1 MGQHPIPQQISSY
14 EFKLVGE
21 MTLKQFLKAAAGIIL
36 AILINSTKIVVLIK
50 WPLMLMA
57 GGTGLLLA
65 FVPFEDRPLE
75 IWVKAFIKSIYSP
88 TIYTYK
94 KKNDENWLDLDF
106 TKLNKESADDVEKPI
121 KNENLFV
128 VGEEIRDGSKSFVIR
143 EKSKFDKDV
152 ALARQKLSEEV
163 MIEEEEERENKSSL
177 IDKDK
182 TSPMAVVRS
191 VSKNQDEAKNK
202 TVDEEVATGSWETKK
217 VDLNLKREKLEATG
231 KAVFGTIPM
240 PDRPDIA
247 NVIVG
252 MATSSEGKIVDGV
265 IVEIQD
271 EHGIPTRVIKTN
283 SLGQFKI
290 STPLANGRYLI
301 IAEKEGY
308 NFDRVNVDLTGKI
321 IDPIRIIAHN

>member
-36 AILINSTKIVVLIK
+36 AILINSTKIIVLIK
-50 WPLMLMA
+50 WPLMLIA

-75 IWVKAFIKSIYSP
+75 TWVKAFIRSIYSP

-94 KKNDENWLDLDF
+94 KRNDDNWLDLDL
-106 TKLNKESADDVEKPI
+106 TKINKENVDEIEKPI

-128 VGEEIRDGSKSFVIR
+128 VGEELREGSKSYITK
-143 EKSKFDKDV
+143 EKSKYNNDV
-152 ALARQKLSEEV
+152 ALARKKLSEDV
-163 MIEEEEERENKSSL
+163 LKEEEEEINTKSQL
-177 IDKDK
+177 IDKAK
-182 TSPMAVVRS
+182 TSSERVV
-191 VSKNQDEAKNK
+191 E
-202 TVDEEVATGSWETKK
+202 TVDSKKDESKGMVVTNGETIDDWRDKK
-217 VDLNLKREKLEATG
+217 TDLNLKTEKLEATG
-231 KAVFGTIPM
+231 EAVFGTIPM

-247 NVIVG
+247 NVVVG
-252 MATSSEGKIVDGV
+252 MATSAEGKIVDGV

-301 IAEKEGY
+301 IAEKDGY
-308 NFDRVNVDLTGKI
+308 IFDRVNIDLTGKI
-321 IDPIRIIAHN
+321 IDPVRIIAHN

>member
-50 WPLMLMA
+50 WPLMLIA

-75 IWVKAFIKSIYSP
+75 TWVRAFIKSIYSP
-88 TIYTYK
+88 TIYTYR
-94 KKNDENWLDLDF
+94 KKNDNNWLGLDF
-106 TKLNKESADDVEKPI
+106 SKSGKNNEDEAEKPI

-128 VGEEIRDGSKSFVIR
+128 KNEESVDGSKIFLTREKNKFDRHVRLDREKLSEDVIR
-143 EKSKFDKDV
+143 E
-152 ALARQKLSEEV
+152 
-163 MIEEEEERENKSSL
+163 EEENFEKKSLLVEKGVSYPKNGEV
-177 IDKDK
+177 DTDGVEVKNNQVDKKGVVDNWKDK
-182 TSPMAVVRS
+182 
-191 VSKNQDEAKNK
+191 K
-202 TVDEEVATGSWETKK
+202 T
-217 VDLNLKREKLEATG
+217 DLNLKRERLEATG
-231 KAVFGTIPM
+231 EAVFGTIPM

-252 MATSSEGKIVDGV
+252 MATSFEGKIVDGV
-265 IVEIQD
+265 IIEIQD

-308 NFDRVNVDLTGKI
+308 SFDRVNIDLIGKI
-321 IDPIRIIAHN
+321 VDPIRIIAHN

>member
-1 MGQHPIPQQISSY
+1 MEQHPIPQQISSY

-50 WPLMLMA
+50 WPLMLVA
-57 GGTGLLLA
+57 GGSGLLLA

-75 IWVKAFIKSIYSP
+75 TWVKAFIKSIYSP
-88 TIYTYK
+88 TIYTYR
-94 KKNDENWLDLDF
+94 KKNDDNWLDLDL
-106 TKLNKESADDVEKPI
+106 TKINKQAIDEAEKPI

-128 VGEEIRDGSKSFVIR
+128 S
-143 EKSKFDKDV
+143 
-152 ALARQKLSEEV
+152 
-163 MIEEEEERENKSSL
+163 
-177 IDKDK
+177 
-182 TSPMAVVRS
+182 
-191 VSKNQDEAKNK
+191 
-202 TVDEEVATGSWETKK
+202 DEEVKEGSKAFLIRERGKFHKK
-217 VDLNLKREKLEATG
+217 VTLARERLSEDVINEGIDEIEKKSQMIDMNKTAPGKIVTNVNQIDQSKDKEIEKPEVIDDWRDKKSDLNLKREKLEATG
-231 KAVFGTIPM
+231 EAVFGTIPM

-290 STPLANGRYLI
+290 STPLADGRYLI

-308 NFDRVNVDLTGKI
+308 SFDRVNVDLTGKI